1 MSLYLENKKDK
12 LPKFHNSDG
21 IKALIDGVCN
31 VQAFVVFTN
40 SDLSKVIEIT
50 NNYKVSKDAKV
61 GNISP
66 IEVVLKAGPTGMDSS
81 QIELFQ
87 ALKIQT
93 KVINLINII

>member
-1 MSLYLENKKDK
+1 MNLYLENKKDK
-12 LPKFHNSDG
+12 LPKFHNVDG